1 MHDTSLT
8 ADGQN
13 VDHWKEIMGIQQ
25 VLIDY
30 CTACYENKLLADSKK
45 SPNRELDLNLV
56 CFTFKNFVDRWTNIV
71 RFVRPNKKTAS
82 SRVES
87 ETEFMIY
94 QLETRQL
101 VLKGLIQLGQSDSF
115 YWDEKT
121 ANHFLNGFLIPGN
134 FKTKFIKIIFN

>member
-1 MHDTSLT
+1 MHDTSHGE
-8 ADGQN
+8 DGQN
-13 VDHWKEIMGIQQ
+13 INHWKEIMGIQQ
-25 VLIDY
+25 VLVDY
-30 CTACYENKLLADSKK
+30 CTACYENKLLADPKK
-45 SPNRELDLNLV
+45 GPNKKVDLNLV

-87 ETEFMIY
+87 ETEFMID

-101 VLKGLIQLGQSDSF
+101 VLKGLIRLGQSDSL

-121 ANHFLNGFLIPGN
+121 VNHFLSGFLIPGN
-134 FKTKFIKIIFN
+134 FKTKF